1 MTLKRRSGGA
11 WTDIATT
18 LKRKE
23 SGSWVDLDVI
33 KRRLSGAW
41 TTIWQRLTI
50 NNQSVSVSV
59 GVTAT
64 AGYRLNTS
72 GVAEKREQA
81 SYTTLETWLS
91 SGTSSNYESRCTV
104 NSGTLAGGTANTW
117 ESLGTSREWFIQ

>member
-41 TTIWQRLTI
+41 TTVWKRLTI
-50 NNQSVSVSV
+50 NDQAISVAVV
-59 GVTAT
+59 AVAT

-72 GVAEKREQA
+72 GVAEKRE
-81 SYTTLETWLS
+81 
-91 SGTSSNYESRCTV
+91 
-104 NSGTLAGGTANTW
+104 
-117 ESLGTSREWFIQ
+117 

>member
-72 GVAEKREQA
+72 GVAEKRE
-81 SYTTLETWLS
+81 
-91 SGTSSNYESRCTV
+91 
-104 NSGTLAGGTANTW
+104 
-117 ESLGTSREWFIQ
+117 